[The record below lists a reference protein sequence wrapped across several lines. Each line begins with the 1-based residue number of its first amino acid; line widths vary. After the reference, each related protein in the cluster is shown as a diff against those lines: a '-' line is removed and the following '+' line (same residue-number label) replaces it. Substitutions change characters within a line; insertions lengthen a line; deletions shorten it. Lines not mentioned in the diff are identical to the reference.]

1 MNAPGLSSGD
11 DAARLREGAG
21 FTRRFTPSGEEE
33 TASRSSRSW
42 EVGKLGSWEVG
53 KLGSWEVGKLGSWEV
68 GKLGSWEVGKLGSW
82 EVGKLGSWEVGKL
95 GSWEVGKFP
104 IHYSTGGRGA
114 QRRGRFAGADGE
126 IAGFPARRRRFTH
139 EKYRLLTA
147 ESGRASGGADATS
160 CGRLSKSAADGNP
173 LPEKR
178 PGRGGARAAPRGFA
192 PFGEARGFQVSQG
205 RSLPGAAPRFGNRP
219 AFKRH
224 SRRRRRVVPERPL
237 RDGRALVGREYARRT
252 TTGGCPYEF
261 NPCRRR
267 ARNGA
272 HICAPYG
279 VGRRSISYVGDA
291 YMRPAPFPLTGRGRF
306 PTPTATPRAA

>member
-1 MNAPGLSSGD
+1 M
-11 DAARLREGAG
+11 
-21 FTRRFTPSGEEE
+21 TRRASARGR
-33 TASRSSRSW
+33 ASRAASRRQ
-42 EVGKLGSWEVG
+42 EKRRRRPDLQEVG

-192 PFGEARGFQVSQG
+192 PVRRGARVSGFA
-205 RSLPGAAPRFGNRP
+205 GAAPPRGRPTIRESP
-219 AFKRH
+219 AFKGRSH
-224 SRRRRRVVPERPL
+224 RSRRDVPERPL
-237 RDGRALVGREYARRT
+237 RDGRALVGYEPGADNHGGLCPPTEGTNRHSRRHRRGPA
-252 TTGGCPYEF
+252 TGRK
-261 NPCRRR
+261 N
-267 ARNGA
+267 
-272 HICAPYG
+272 APPTG
-279 VGRRSISYVGDA
+279 SSGFVGDA

>member
-219 AFKRH
+219 H
-224 SRRRRRVVPERPL
+224 SKDIRVGGGGSFPNDPYGMVARWWGGNTREGQPQGVVPTNSIRVVA
-237 RDGRALVGREYARRT
+237 G
-252 TTGGCPYEF
+252 
-261 NPCRRR
+261 
-267 ARNGA
+267 
-272 HICAPYG
+272 
-279 VGRRSISYVGDA
+279 
-291 YMRPAPFPLTGRGRF
+291 PATGRIYAPPTGSGGVRF
-306 PTPTATPRAA
+306 RM